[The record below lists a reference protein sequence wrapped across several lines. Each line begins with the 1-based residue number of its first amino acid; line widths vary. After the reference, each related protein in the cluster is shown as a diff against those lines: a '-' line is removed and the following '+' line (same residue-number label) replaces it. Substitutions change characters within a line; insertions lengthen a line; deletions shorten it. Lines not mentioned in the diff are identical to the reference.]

1 MTAIA
6 MPLPGAARA
15 EFPWGSLRSP
25 WTAEGEAKAP
35 MLDYFAAIA
44 WVFVTTFVMWGF
56 LSPLRYLLAGYFVYA
71 LCVNWRTLLPMAG
84 KNFVFFIIPILMVIS
99 SLWAPS
105 PNDAIRH
112 GLLMAMTVI
121 AAIFVAGR
129 LHPKQI
135 IRAYFYVMLFAG
147 ITTCLHPGMAY
158 GPATGVFPQ
167 KNVLAVFMFF
177 LYVSG
182 LAIALDKQEDGR
194 LRLVALLSLP
204 IALVFIK
211 LAESATT
218 IGFSVVI
225 TAAFFGQKAVWEPA
239 MRTPHA
245 RTFIVLGLIVIAAVA
260 GIVLFGILQI
270 DAGDALLGA
279 LGKDSSLTG
288 RTYLWE
294 QARAIMHDKPW
305 TGVGAD
311 GFWRE
316 WRGQA
321 NSITNYFH
329 FEHFVTFNFHNSY
342 LELGVQLGYPGMYTA
357 IAICCW
363 ALFNVIR
370 RWVFNQTLANFY
382 FMALAVMVVIHSN
395 TEIDL
400 STEFGPTLTV
410 MMVATMILTKRPRAP
425 VAIVDPTLAPQTP
438 PPAPRTRARSR
449 T

>member
-1 MTAIA
+1 
-6 MPLPGAARA
+6 
-15 EFPWGSLRSP
+15 
-25 WTAEGEAKAP
+25 
-35 MLDYFAAIA
+35 
-44 WVFVTTFVMWGF
+44 
-56 LSPLRYLLAGYFVYA
+56 
-71 LCVNWRTLLPMAG
+71 
-84 KNFVFFIIPILMVIS
+84 
-99 SLWAPS
+99 
-105 PNDAIRH
+105 
-112 GLLMAMTVI
+112 MAMTVI

-147 ITTCLHPGMAY
+147 ITTCIHPGMDY
-158 GPATGVFPQ
+158 GPATGLFPQ

-177 LYVSG
+177 LYTSG
-182 LAIALDKQEDGR
+182 LAIALDKEENSS

-225 TAAFFGQKAVWEPA
+225 TATFVGQKLIWSPA
-239 MRTPHA
+239 MRVMHA
-245 RTFIVLGLIVIAAVA
+245 RTFIVIVIAILAPLA
-260 GIVLFGILQI
+260 GIVVFGILQF

-294 QARAIMHDKPW
+294 QARAIIHEKPW

-311 GFWRE
+311 GFWHE

-329 FEHFVTFNFHNSY
+329 FKRFVPFNFHNSY
-342 LELGVQLGYPGMYTA
+342 LELGVQLGYPGMYAA
-357 IAICCW
+357 IAISSW
-363 ALFNVIR
+363 ALFSVLR
-370 RWVFNQTLANFY
+370 RWIFDQSLANFF
-382 FMALAVMVVIHSN
+382 FMGMATMVVIHSN

-410 MMVATMILTKRPRAP
+410 MMVATMIALKRRRAP
-425 VAIVDPTLAPQTP
+425 VPVVEPELSPPQPTT
-438 PPAPRTRARSR
+438 SR
-449 T
+449 MQSMA